1 MIAKGV
7 MSSFMKK
14 SVRYFSQANKGNVRA
29 AVVLSGCGVFDGSEI
44 TESVA
49 MMIALSRNNCSVEY
63 FAPDMDQFH
72 VIDHVNGNEIDQH
85 RNVLVE
91 SARITRG
98 LVRPL
103 SNLKVTD
110 FHAIFFPGGFGAAKN
125 LSTFGQDG
133 KEMTVLEDVQR
144 ILEEARENE
153 VNIGMCC
160 ISPILAAKVS
170 WSFDEFPRCSA
181 RDLMDQELHLPLE

>member
-7 MSSFMKK
+7 MTSFMKK
-14 SVRYFSQANKGNVRA
+14 SVRYLSQANKGNVRA

-49 MMIALSRNNCSVEY
+49 LMVALSRNNCSVEY
-63 FAPDMDQFH
+63 YAPDMDQFH
-72 VIDHVNGNEIDQH
+72 VIDHVNGYEIDQH

-98 LVRPL
+98 LIRPL

-125 LSTFGQDG
+125 LSTFAQDG

-144 ILEEARENE
+144 IL
-153 VNIGMCC
+153 
-160 ISPILAAKVS
+160 
-170 WSFDEFPRCSA
+170 
-181 RDLMDQELHLPLE
+181 